1 MNRAPVS
8 ARATDI
14 SNVRDVDEGGVRRR
28 AVAVTSHERF
38 DGKIAAVT
46 GAGMG
51 IGAAV
56 ARALAAEGAAVSLI
70 DLDGAAAETVSEE
83 ISKSGARAIPIVAN
97 VGQASQAEGAICRTV
112 EELGGLDLLVNNA
125 GVVIYG
131 EVPEFREEDWDIVL
145 DTNLKGQFLMSKFAI
160 PEMRRRGGGAIVN
173 LASVQALISQ
183 RKVAAYAASKGGVV
197 SLTKTLA
204 LDHAKDKIRVNCVLP
219 GSVRTPMLRHAAE
232 LGPGNPEQTIE
243 QWGRIHP
250 RGTVIEPEEIA
261 AVVLFLLSSDASAVT
276 GAAYVADA
284 GLSAQAAF

>member
-1 MNRAPVS
+1 MNSYDRF
-8 ARATDI
+8 
-14 SNVRDVDEGGVRRR
+14 GGK
-28 AVAVTSHERF
+28 VAV
-38 DGKIAAVT
+38 VT

-56 ARALAAEGAAVSLI
+56 ARCLAGEGAAVAI
-70 DLDGAAAETVSEE
+70 VDLDKGAAESVAKE
-83 ISKSGARAIPIVAN
+83 IENAGGRGVPVIAN
-97 VGQASQAEGAICRTV
+97 VGNAADCERAIAQAV
-112 EELGGLDLLVNNA
+112 EAFGGVDLLVNNA

-131 EVPEFREEDWDIVL
+131 EVPEFREADWETVVG
-145 DTNLKGQFLMSKFAI
+145 TNLKGQFLMAKYAI
-160 PEMRRRGGGAIVN
+160 PEIRRRGGGAIVN

-183 RKVAAYAASKGGVV
+183 REVAAYAASKGGIV

-204 LDHAKDKIRVNCVLP
+204 LDHAKDRIRVNCVLP

-232 LGPGNPEQTIE
+232 LVPGDPEETIE

>member
-1 MNRAPVS
+1 MS
-8 ARATDI
+8 
-14 SNVRDVDEGGVRRR
+14 SQQ
-28 AVAVTSHERF
+28 RF
-38 DGKIAAVT
+38 TGKVGIVT
-46 GAGMG
+46 GGGHG

-56 ARALAAEGAAVSLI
+56 ARALAGEGASVTIVDIDVDAGKLVASEITETGGNAISVGGSVGDAQDAERAVHATV
-70 DLDGAAAETVSEE
+70 GAF
-83 ISKSGARAIPIVAN
+83 
-97 VGQASQAEGAICRTV
+97 
-112 EELGGLDLLVNNA
+112 GGVDLLVNNA

-131 EVPEFREEDWDIVL
+131 EVPEFLERDWDTVI
-145 DTNLKGQFLMSKFAI
+145 DTNLKGQFLMSKYSI
-160 PEMRRRGGGAIVN
+160 PEMRKREGGSIVN

-183 RKVAAYAASKGGVV
+183 REVAAYAASKGAIV

-204 LDHAKDKIRVNCVLP
+204 LDHAKDQIRVNCVLP

-232 LGPGNPEQTIE
+232 LAPGDPEKTIE
-243 QWGRIHP
+243 MWGRIHP